1 MIRFFYAVLSF
12 STLMNMW
19 QTSDSKNIRFTS
31 GVTNQKFSK
40 VNLHKLLLH
49 VKETPIAALF
59 ALCVLFQIIYWDSK
73 AVYMEHRFITPKDDF
88 VRAIAICQQRVITCN
103 AEDIMKELL
112 GPEAGIQKPDIP
124 LEVAKWIECN
134 EISSA
139 NLRNGC

>member
-1 MIRFFYAVLSF
+1 M
-12 STLMNMW
+12 
-19 QTSDSKNIRFTS
+19 
-31 GVTNQKFSK
+31 
-40 VNLHKLLLH
+40 
-49 VKETPIAALF
+49 
-59 ALCVLFQIIYWDSK
+59 LFQIIYWDNK

-112 GPEAGIQKPDIP
+112 GIEAGIQKPEIP

-139 NLRNGC
+139 NLRNGCWQKEKATLLDPKPVVYAEGQTELADITKIPVNLWNFNLYHHFITLTHWGRGFEIV